1 MNNTKWLKEDISDKK
16 IIESVLRSF
25 WIDSSQAVNYV
36 LSKNWDDFLDWKD
49 DWESNW
55 EESENWEHY
64 SWEEIILKWLNFDN
78 DALSLISMNPIIA
91 RKFYLIFFSH
101 IDINELDEKQKI
113 KIIEQIRN
121 KNVSEWDFRK
131 ILNFISEEAECLTQ
145 EDPKEVNKSWALDIR
160 KLSPFMLDNFTS
172 FPRVIKLRNGRFI
185 SIQKSSETPNST
197 KVFTIRFWIKKDNV
211 AFPIFTWI
219 CNLIIWN
226 WSYNLTELLWIKW
239 KTVFAEDLN
248 ELKLYLSNFYNENP
262 NLKLPEIKRWKT
274 WKIWDLTIDFI
285 NKLKWWFY
293 KAQIFDA
300 WINDKWHKVL
310 FIQSKDT
317 NDWVFAQLE
326 MNLFSQN
333 WKNIIYVWALWKD
346 ESREKFIK
354 AIPWLL
360 TRLRDILKEF
370 DDSWEIEIWSFK
382 ADRRWK
388 EGVMRKDNI
397 SQVINRYKPKK

>member
-1 MNNTKWLKEDISDKK
+1 MNNTKGLKEDISDRK

-25 WIDSSQAVNYV
+25 GIDSSQAVNYV
-36 LSKNWDDFLDWKD
+36 LSKNGDDFLDGKD
-49 DWESNW
+49 DGESNG
-55 EESENWEHY
+55 EESENGEHY
-64 SWEEIILKWLNFDN
+64 SWEEIILKGLNFDK

-121 KNVSEWDFRK
+121 TNVSEGDFRK
-131 ILNFISEEAECLTQ
+131 VLNFISNERECLTQ
-145 EDPKEVNKSWALDIR
+145 EDPREVNKSGALDIR

-197 KVFTIRFWIKKDNV
+197 KVFTIRFGIKKDNV
-211 AFPIFTWI
+211 AFPIYTGI
-219 CNLIIWN
+219 CNLITGSG
-226 WSYNLTELLWIKW
+226 SYNLTDLLGIKG

-262 NLKLPEIKRWKT
+262 NLKLPEIKRGKT
-274 WKIWDLTIDFI
+274 GKIGDLTIDFI
-285 NKLKWWFY
+285 NKLKGGFY

-300 WINDKWHKVL
+300 GINDKGHKVL

-317 NDWVFAQLE
+317 NDGVFAQLE

-333 WKNIIYVWALWKD
+333 GKNIIYVGALGKD

-354 AIPWLL
+354 AIPGLL

-370 DDSWEIEIWSFK
+370 DDSGEIEIWSFK
-382 ADRRWK
+382 ADRRGK